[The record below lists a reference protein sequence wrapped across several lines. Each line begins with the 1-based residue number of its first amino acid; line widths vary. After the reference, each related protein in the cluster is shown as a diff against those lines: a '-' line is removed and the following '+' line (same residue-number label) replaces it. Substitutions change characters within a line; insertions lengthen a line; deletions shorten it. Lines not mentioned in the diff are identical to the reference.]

1 MFEMFNLACACPQ
14 LRASET
20 SETLKVLLVL
30 AVGQDTS
37 VCILKSSFRVAKC
50 ICTFFLARVE
60 RYGFPKVDMIKQA
73 QAGNF
78 EENKTKLV
86 LPYFQYV
93 FFFILGLH
101 KVC

>member
-60 RYGFPKVDMIKQA
+60 RYGFPKVDMIKLA

-86 LPYFQYV
+86 LPYFQCL
-93 FFFILGLH
+93 FF
-101 KVC
+101 

>member
-1 MFEMFNLACACPQ
+1 M
-14 LRASET
+14 
-20 SETLKVLLVL
+20 LLVL

-50 ICTFFLARVE
+50 ICTSFLAHVE
-60 RYGFPKVDMIKQA
+60 RYGFPKVDMIKLA

-86 LPYFQYV
+86 LPYFQNV
-93 FFFILGLH
+93 FFFFSLGLH